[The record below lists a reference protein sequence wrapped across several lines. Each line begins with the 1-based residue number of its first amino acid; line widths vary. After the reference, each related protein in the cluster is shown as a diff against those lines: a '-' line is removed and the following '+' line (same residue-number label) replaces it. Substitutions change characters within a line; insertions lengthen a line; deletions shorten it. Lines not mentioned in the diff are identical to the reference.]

1 MTPKAIP
8 IVDGAA
14 GPAYDEAFEQPG
26 KPRAH
31 WRRYLDYLYSRGPQL
46 PVQLERDADR
56 LMRELGVTYN
66 LHGGSGRRGQ
76 PWPFD
81 PIPLILDTGN
91 WKALEEGVIQRH
103 RLLTLLHRDIYGKQT
118 SVRQGL
124 LPPEL
129 LYRCGQFLFAAH
141 GATPEDMIPMPL
153 YGVDLIRDRDGRHK
167 VVSDRTSSPSGH
179 GYVLQNRRVMNRL
192 YAESSQFNNVPV
204 LLPFFKSMRSRLAG
218 LTPYAKHD
226 AHVVLLSPG
235 PANEIYVEHALLA
248 HYLGLILSQG
258 ADLTVRNGRLWIKSL
273 SGLLPVDVLLRKVDE
288 SFCDPL
294 ELRDDSRLGVVGLTQ
309 VARSGRLALANALG
323 TAMLENLAL
332 HAYLPRLARFFLDEP
347 LLLENPYTL
356 WMGDPLHRQLVA
368 EEPHRFVI
376 LPARYDPSTPMNG
389 LSRDEALE
397 QALLEQP
404 HAFVARER
412 LYPSR
417 TPSVQRGQITSQPVQ
432 MRLYLNSDGEDTAV
446 MPGGLARVSPQ
457 VERLTFSP
465 RQGGLSKDI
474 WVMHDHPIEDRGG
487 VITAT
492 SIDPSPMVGV
502 PSRVAESLFW
512 LGRYM
517 ERSESAIRLFREH
530 LMLQTQETGLGVR
543 QRIHCRNRFLV
554 AFTRVTGTRP
564 GFEGEEGAYNLANPA
579 PELRSALLDSD
590 RAGSL
595 AFSLRAMIQNAFS
608 VRDRLST
615 DTWHVVDDI
624 ATVLDRLQQDPDKD
638 LQNLFWETA
647 PLLHGLTA
655 FSGLIWE
662 NMYRDLG
669 WRFLDMGRRMERG
682 LFLTHLL
689 ETTLGSDADDS
700 LEIAVLERLLAINDS
715 LAAFR
720 MRYRTQLGVPQV
732 LEKLLQDETDPRS
745 LVFQLELMEKHA
757 RAVATGADESFYRT
771 HLGRVVF
778 EALAT
783 VRLATPE
790 LLSKPEKAGG
800 SRTHL
805 VALLK
810 LMKKFLPLFSE
821 SASNSYFRHAEA
833 THLLF
838 KTGSE

>member
-1 MTPKAIP
+1 MTPNSIP
-8 IVDGAA
+8 LASGTNASV
-14 GPAYDEAFEQPG
+14 YDEAFEQPG
-26 KPRAH
+26 RPRSH
-31 WRRYLDYLYSRGPQL
+31 WRQYLDHLYSRGPQL
-46 PVQLERDADR
+46 PLQLERDADR

-81 PIPLILDTGN
+81 PIPLILDTNTWGD
-91 WKALEEGVIQRH
+91 LEQGVIQRH
-103 RLLTLLHRDIYGKQT
+103 QLLSLLHRDLHGKQDCI
-118 SVRQGL
+118 RQGL
-124 LPPEL
+124 IPAEL
-129 LYRCGQFLFAAH
+129 VYGSGSYLFAAH
-141 GATPEDMIPMPL
+141 GATPDDMPPLPL
-153 YGVDLIRDRDGRHK
+153 YAVDLMRDQDGRHK
-167 VVSDRTSSPSGH
+167 VVSDRTASPSGH

-192 YAESSQFNNVPV
+192 YADTEQFNNVPV
-204 LLPFFKSMRSRLAG
+204 LLPFFKNMRSQLAG
-218 LTPYAKHD
+218 LTPYAKQD
-226 AHVVLLSPG
+226 AHVVLLTSG

-258 ADLTVRNGRLWIKSL
+258 DDLTVRNGRLWIKSL
-273 SGLLPVDVLLRKVDE
+273 SGLLPVDVILRKVDE
-288 SFCDPL
+288 AYCDPL
-294 ELRDDSRLGVVGLTQ
+294 ELRDDSLLGVVGLTQ

-323 TAMLENLAL
+323 TGILENLAL

-347 LLLENPYTL
+347 LQLESPLTL
-356 WMGDPLHRQLVA
+356 WMGDPMHRQQVA
-368 EEPHRFVI
+368 DEPDRYVI
-376 LPARYDPSTPMNG
+376 LPARHDPGTPLNG

-397 QALLEQP
+397 QALGEKP

-412 LYPSR
+412 LEPSR

-432 MRLYLNSDGEDTAV
+432 IRLYLNSNGQNSQV

-457 VERLTFSP
+457 ADRLTFSP

-474 WVMHDHPIEDRGG
+474 WLMHDKAIEDRGG

-492 SIDPSPMVGV
+492 SIDPAPMVGV
-502 PSRVAESLFW
+502 PSRVAENLFW
-512 LGRYM
+512 LGRYV
-517 ERSESAIRLFREH
+517 ERAESAIRLFREH

-564 GFEGEEGAYNLANPA
+564 GFDGEEGAQNLANPA

-590 RAGSL
+590 RPGSL

-608 VRDRLST
+608 VRDRLSA

-638 LQNLFWETA
+638 LQNLFWETG
-647 PLLHGLTA
+647 PLLQGLTA

-689 ETTLGSDADDS
+689 ETTLGEHADDP
-700 LEIAVLERLLAINDS
+700 LEGAVLERLLALNDS

-720 MRYRTQLGVPQV
+720 MRYRTQLGIPQV

-757 RAVATGADESFYRT
+757 RAVAAGSDESFYKT

-778 EALAT
+778 EALAA

-790 LLSKPEKAGG
+790 ALAGLDESSN
-800 SRTHL
+800 SRTEL
-805 VALLK
+805 INLLER
-810 LMKKFLPLFSE
+810 MKQFLPLFSE
-821 SASNSYFRHAEA
+821 SASNSYFRHGSP

-838 KTGSE
+838 KTGSA